1 MDTQVKRR
9 RTKNKQKEEAMCM
22 YDSSSCGKLWEAQ
35 VIKCVHVEAK
45 GILQYRTQR
54 LEKESQD
61 ESGAALKWV

>member
-1 MDTQVKRR
+1 
-9 RTKNKQKEEAMCM
+9 MCR

-35 VIKCVHVEAK
+35 VIKCVHVEAQ

-61 ESGAALKWV
+61 ESSAALKWV

>member
-1 MDTQVKRR
+1 
-9 RTKNKQKEEAMCM
+9 MCR
-22 YDSSSCGKLWEAQ
+22 YDSSSCGKLREAQ
-35 VIKCVHVEAK
+35 VIKCVYVEAK